1 MVLPGG
7 RWEGELCAPVS
18 HKGATKAQ
26 GLLQVSL
33 TWKQLKDLE
42 AAEILVSTS
51 VDLSMERGESADRET
66 SRTGGGGNCC
76 GEM

>member
-33 TWKQLKDLE
+33 TWKQLKFW
-42 AAEILVSTS
+42 S
-51 VDLSMERGESADRET
+51 VHQWTCLWKEERVLTEKPPEQVEEVTAVGKCR
-66 SRTGGGGNCC
+66 
-76 GEM
+76 